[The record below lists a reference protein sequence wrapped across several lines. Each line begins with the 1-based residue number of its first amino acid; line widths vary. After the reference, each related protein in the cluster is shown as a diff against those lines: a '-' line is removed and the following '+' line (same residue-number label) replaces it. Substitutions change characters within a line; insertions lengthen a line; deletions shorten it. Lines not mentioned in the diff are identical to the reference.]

1 MPTTFDVRIWRPRVL
16 KGVKKTTYNPRWVVG
31 PKMLLPTLGKSIDD
45 CTERTD
51 NGAEAR
57 AGPSSTGP
65 RGGAGGSVLPR
76 ADNHPAAAPRA
87 PGHGS

>member
-65 RGGAGGSVLPR
+65 RERGGRLR
-76 ADNHPAAAPRA
+76 AAP
-87 PGHGS
+87 S